1 VRRRCARLIA
11 AAFAVCSFQAGAAGL
26 RSFAALPLGKGSGV
40 ARVQFEHEFDADS
53 TRAKTVVG
61 IGLSGT
67 QSLFL
72 DLPFSSKRTPHLNRG
87 DPGILYRHTLWQ
99 VDSPGATARAA
110 LLAGFVL
117 PTDEDRDVRIR
128 AGFVATVARRWFEL
142 DADWLWI
149 EGTGDTGDAARYDL
163 SWQMRVPPFS
173 KRYLTQPYEWRLV
186 TELDGRWAEGST
198 FAHQAVLGL
207 QRVGRR
213 WIFEGGVARDL
224 NTTHN
229 ASLMLGG
236 RLRF

>member
-1 VRRRCARLIA
+1 MRRRCARLIA

-26 RSFAALPLGKGSGV
+26 RSFAALPVGKGGGV

-53 TRAKTVVG
+53 TRAKTVIG

-72 DLPFSSKRTPHLNRG
+72 DLPFSSKRTPYLSRG

-117 PTDEDRDVRIR
+117 PT
-128 AGFVATVARRWFEL
+128 
-142 DADWLWI
+142 
-149 EGTGDTGDAARYDL
+149 GDAGDSARYDV
-163 SWQMRVPPFS
+163 SWQMCMPPFS
-173 KRYLTQPYEWRLV
+173 N
-186 TELDGRWAEGST
+186 
-198 FAHQAVLGL
+198 
-207 QRVGRR
+207 
-213 WIFEGGVARDL
+213 DL

>member
-1 VRRRCARLIA
+1 MRRPRVCLLA
-11 AAFAVCSFQAGAAGL
+11 AALVVCTFQAGAAGL
-26 RSFAALPLGKGSGV
+26 RSFAALPLGKGGGV
-40 ARVQFEHEFDADS
+40 AWVMLGHEFDADS
-53 TRAKTVVG
+53 TRAEPVIG

-72 DLPFSSKRTPHLNRG
+72 YLPFSSDRTSHLNRG
-87 DPGILYRHTLWQ
+87 DPGVLYRHTLWQ

-149 EGTGDTGDAARYDL
+149 EGTGDAGDGARYDL
-163 SWQMRVPPFS
+163 SWQVRLPPFS
-173 KRYLTQPYEWRLV
+173 KRYLTQGYEWRLV

-207 QRVGRR
+207 QRVGKR